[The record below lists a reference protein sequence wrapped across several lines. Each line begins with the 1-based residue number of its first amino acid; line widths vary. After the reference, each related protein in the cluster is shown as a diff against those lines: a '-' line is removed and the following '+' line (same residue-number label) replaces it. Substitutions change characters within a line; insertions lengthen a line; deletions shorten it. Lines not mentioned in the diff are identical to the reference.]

1 MEKPGCAY
9 FGKILCDFIVLFE
22 NHEESWSCSILPAQA
37 VSCRHDN
44 KHMLL
49 GRQMQLGLELI
60 HLLRTGV
67 GGKGKV
73 TRNMLLDKYK
83 LNVPKRKQ

>member
-1 MEKPGCAY
+1 MSGEKKKSWRFIVEKPGCAY
-9 FGKILCDFIVLFE
+9 FGKILHDFIVLFK

-49 GRQMQLGLELI
+49 GRRMQLGLELI
-60 HLLRTGV
+60 HLLRQGWEA
-67 GGKGKV
+67 
-73 TRNMLLDKYK
+73 RE
-83 LNVPKRKQ
+83 R